1 LCFGKKIRFKKM
13 VLAQM
18 TSWGKYPFNRHVK
31 ICSEKSK
38 TIIANFNA
46 WDEVVHIRT
55 QQAPNVRGMDM

>member
-1 LCFGKKIRFKKM
+1 M